1 MSDAFAALDATAQAE
16 LVRRGETTPTELVDA
31 AIARIEALN
40 PVLNAVIWS
49 DFDAARRAAASPAL
63 PDGPLRGV
71 PFLLKD
77 IGATQAGLPYWA
89 GSGAL
94 RDAGHR
100 SAADTELGARF
111 RRAGLVTIGK
121 TNLPELGSCPTT
133 QTVAFGPANNPWDLT
148 RSPAG
153 SSGGAAAAVAAGLVP
168 VAHANDGG
176 GSTRLPAAWCGLV
189 GLKTSRGRMP
199 QPGAISRLVSEL
211 VVSRTVRDT
220 AAVLDATCGHVDAD
234 LYHLPPPSR
243 PYGQELGADPGVLRV
258 GLLTEGGEYDVD
270 PQCVLAAERTAAVL
284 ASMGH
289 HVEPVSGDVLF
300 GGDGKV
306 NGTLWMASIDGV
318 GGGSVHHGRPA
329 AGRGRPRGLNH
340 AAAEHTAPQRSGVD
354 RRPAA
359 PAAVGDVGVRVAGGL
374 RPVAHADGRMPA
386 DAHRRAVAVD
396 GGAVEDR
403 PDLRSHRA
411 VHPPVQRHRPPRHLA
426 PAALDPD
433 GLPVGVQLVAAIGRE
448 DLLLRIASRLEEAMP
463 WRERVPPTSALS
475 NATPGSAGTPPGGA
489 GCG

>member
-49 DFDAARRAAASPAL
+49 DVDAARRAAASPAL

-306 NGTLWMASIDGV
+306 NGTLWMASIAAWVADL
-318 GGGSVHHGRPA
+318 STMAGRPLGA
-329 AGRGRPRGLNH
+329 ADLEAYNH
-340 AAAEHTAPQRSGVD
+340 AAAERGRS
-354 RRPAA
+354 
-359 PAAVGDVGVRVAGGL
+359 L
-374 RPVAHADGRMPA
+374 S
-386 DAHRRAVAVD
+386 AVAWID
-396 GGAVEDR
+396 AQQRQQQWAMAVYEWLAGF
-403 PDLRSHRA
+403 DLLLTPTAGCPPMRTDELWPSAEAPWKIGRTYGRIGRFTLPFNA
-411 VHPPVQRHRPPRHLA
+411 TGHPAISLPLHWT
-426 PAALDPD
+426 PD

-463 WRERVPPTSALS
+463 WRERVPPTSAR
-475 NATPGSAGTPPGGA
+475 
-489 GCG
+489 